1 VARRVVAS
9 LRTAT
14 AAESIDVE
22 ERRRRSEGQRPP
34 AGLTAVA
41 FRAPRSDRELVEAC
55 LEGDQGAW
63 DELIH
68 RYKALIYSVALR
80 FGATAEDAADIFQQV
95 CIELFNDLPRLRNR
109 DNVGAWLMTVAKN
122 RAFHWKRRTMRRVT
136 NEVGGMDADALETVG
151 LPDDVADALE
161 NEQLV
166 REAVSRLPGRCQRM
180 VQMLF
185 FEEPPRPYAEVAR
198 DLGLAVGSIGF
209 IRKRCLERLQ
219 VVLEELEP

>member
-1 VARRVVAS
+1 
-9 LRTAT
+9 
-14 AAESIDVE
+14 
-22 ERRRRSEGQRPP
+22 
-34 AGLTAVA
+34 LTAVA